1 MSLKVDKIN
10 KFQTSGKSNQRD
22 SKLILEQVF
31 KLAVRESACL
41 VHCLVMEASTKR
53 E

>member
-1 MSLKVDKIN
+1 MSSKADKIN

-31 KLAVRESACL
+31 KLAVRELVCL
-41 VHCLVMEASTKR
+41 LHSKVMEASTKR